1 MLPCH
6 YFSLATILR
15 EKGGVR
21 EAFLEEMTFWGQNF
35 PDTASGLGRWGERKP
50 GRGTCQGLKWEAVGV
65 SRALGGHQEKSRE
78 VGSS

>member
-1 MLPCH
+1 MLAWSTPG
-6 YFSLATILR
+6 
-15 EKGGVR
+15 KGVVPGETVVR
-21 EAFLEEMTFWGQNF
+21 EGFLEEMTFWGQNF
-35 PDTASGLGRWGERKP
+35 PDTASWLGRWGERKP